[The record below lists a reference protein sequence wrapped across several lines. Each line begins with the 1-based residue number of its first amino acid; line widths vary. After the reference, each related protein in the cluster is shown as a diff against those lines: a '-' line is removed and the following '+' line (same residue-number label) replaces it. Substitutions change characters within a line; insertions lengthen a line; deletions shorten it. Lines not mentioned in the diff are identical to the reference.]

1 MLLKSLKVKDFRQF
15 IGEQSVHFATN
26 PDKNVTIIM
35 GENGSGKTSLAQAF
49 TWCLYADTDF
59 EDKILLCKATAQ
71 KMLPGTEET
80 VRVTLALV
88 HNDIDYE
95 IIREQRYQKD
105 ATGNLKRPN
114 NTVFKIAYKNADGQ
128 QEFVKSLETEL
139 RMKEILPQE
148 LSKYFFFDGE
158 RIGNMSRE
166 IRRGKSAEFANAVR
180 NLLGLSAFNSAL
192 AHLNGRGKNTVIRS
206 YEDNYD
212 EHSDSKLARYTKEI
226 DDYREKIDKIDQR
239 LEEIEKQQAQAKE
252 VCDDLSERI
261 RKNAD
266 SENLA
271 REKDRLRKDR
281 EGLVSAKASKAALL
295 LKSFNSNAPSY
306 FSKKLMKDALQQLS
320 EAEKLDKGIPDIHAR
335 TIKHLIDRE
344 LCLCGHPITFGSD
357 EYNELN
363 KLLEYIPPQAIG
375 NLIGQFVRDCEVR
388 SKSIDT
394 FFDDISDKYKFIRE
408 FDENYAEIEEN
419 IKLIEKNLEGMEKV
433 GELQAKLSR
442 YEKEVRDLKAEND
455 QLIYQKGGYETSMKR
470 AETERN
476 ELALN
481 DANNKKI
488 ETYKAYAQYMYDV
501 LSEQYKVEE
510 TNTRTK
516 LEATVNEIFKS
527 IYNGGF
533 SLSIDDKYNI
543 QIMVD
548 DYEGYSEDVET
559 STAQSISVIFAFIAG
574 VIRMA
579 RESKS
584 PENELLVSEPYP
596 LVMDAPLSA
605 FDKTRIKTV
614 CEVLPDVAEQVIVFI
629 KDTDGELAEAYMSDK
644 LGKRYNFEKRSEFE
658 THLV

>member
-15 IGEQSVHFATN
+15 IGEQSVHFATDA
-26 PDKNVTIIM
+26 DKNVTIIM

-59 EDKILLCKATAQ
+59 EDKVLLCRATAQ
-71 KMLPGTEET
+71 KMLPGAEEI

-88 HNDIDYE
+88 HNDTEYE

-114 NTVFKIAYKNADGQ
+114 NTVFKIAYKNSDGQ
-128 QEFVKSLETEL
+128 QEFVKDLETQI
-139 RMKEILPQE
+139 RMRDIPPQE

-158 RIGNMSRE
+158 RIGNMSKE

-180 NLLGLSAFNSAL
+180 NLLGLSSFSSAL
-192 AHLNGRGKNTVIRS
+192 NHLNGRSRNTVIRS
-206 YEDNYD
+206 YDDSYD
-212 EHSDSKLARYTKEI
+212 EHSDSKLTRYSKEI
-226 DDYREKIDKIDQR
+226 DEYRDKIEKIDQR
-239 LEEIEKQQAQAKE
+239 LEEIERQQEQAKE
-252 VCDDLSERI
+252 VCEDLSERI
-261 RKNAD
+261 RKNAN
-266 SENLA
+266 SEDLA
-271 REKDRLRKDR
+271 REKDRLQKDR
-281 EGLVSAKASKAALL
+281 EGLVSAKTNKAALM
-295 LKSFNSNAPSY
+295 LKSFNNNAPSY

-335 TIKHLIDRE
+335 TIKHLIERE
-344 LCLCGHPITFGSD
+344 LCICGHSIKFGGA

-408 FDENYAEIEEN
+408 FDEKYSEIEEN
-419 IKLIEKNLEGMEKV
+419 IKLIEQNLVGMEKV

-442 YEKEVRDLKAEND
+442 YEKELKSLTTENND
-455 QLIYQKGGYETSMKR
+455 LIYQKGAHETSMKR

-501 LSEQYKVEE
+501 LSEQYSNEE
-510 TNTRTK
+510 ANTRTK
-516 LEATVNEIFKS
+516 LEEKVNEIFKS

-533 SLSIDDKYNI
+533 SLSIDEKYNI
-543 QIMVD
+543 QILVD
-548 DYEGYSEDVET
+548 DYNGYTEDVET

-574 VIRMA
+574 VINMA
-579 RESKS
+579 RESRN

-614 CEVLPDVAEQVIVFI
+614 CEVLPNVAEQVIIFI
-629 KDTDGELAEAYMSDK
+629 KDTDGELAETYMSDK
-644 LGKRYNFEKRSEFE
+644 LGKRYSFDKRSEFE
-658 THLV
+658 TFLV

>member
-15 IGEQSVHFATN
+15 IGEQSIHFATDTN
-26 PDKNVTIIM
+26 KNVTIIM

-49 TWCLYADTDF
+49 TWCLYANTDF
-59 EDKILLCKATAQ
+59 EDKMLLCKATAQ
-71 KMLPGTEET
+71 KMLPGDEET
-80 VRVTLALV
+80 VRVTLPLV

-95 IIREQRYQKD
+95 IIREQRYYKD
-105 ATGNLKRPN
+105 DRGILKSN
-114 NTVFKIAYKNADGQ
+114 NVVFKISYKNADGQ
-128 QEFVKSLETEL
+128 QEFVKPLETEI

-158 RIGNMSRE
+158 RIGNMSKD
-166 IRRGKSAEFANAVR
+166 IRKGKSVEFANAVKS
-180 NLLGLSAFNSAL
+180 LLGLSAFNSAL

-206 YEDNYD
+206 YEDSYD

-239 LEEIEKQQAQAKE
+239 LEEIEKQQAKAKE

-281 EGLVSAKASKAALL
+281 ENLVSAKATKASLM

-306 FSKKLMKDALQQLS
+306 FSKKLMKDSLQQLS

-344 LCLCGHPITFGSD
+344 LCICGHSIKFGSA

-388 SKSIDT
+388 NKSIDT
-394 FFDDISDKYKFIRE
+394 FFDDIADKYKFIRE
-408 FDENYAEIEEN
+408 FDEKHAEIEEN
-419 IKLIEKNLEGMEKV
+419 IKLIEQNLEGMEKV
-433 GELQAKLSR
+433 GELQAKLNR

-455 QLIYQKGGYETSMKR
+455 TLIYQKGSHETSMKR
-470 AETERN
+470 TETERN

-481 DANNKKI
+481 DANNKKV
-488 ETYKAYAQYMYDV
+488 ETYKAYAQYMFEV
-501 LSEQYKVEE
+501 LSEQYKTEE
-510 TNTRTK
+510 SNTRTK
-516 LEATVNEIFKS
+516 LEEKVNEIFKS

-533 SLSIDDKYNI
+533 SLAIDEKYNI
-543 QIMVD
+543 QIIVN
-548 DYEGYSEDVET
+548 DYEGYAEDVET

-574 VIRMA
+574 VIKMA
-579 RESKS
+579 RESKN
-584 PENELLVSEPYP
+584 PENEMLVSEPYP

-614 CEVLPDVAEQVIVFI
+614 CEVLPNVAEQVIIFI
-629 KDTDGELAEAYMSDK
+629 KDTDGELAETFMSDK
-644 LGKRYNFEKRSEFE
+644 RGKRYNFDKRSEFE
-658 THLV
+658 TYLI